1 MDPRNVWLIPYLAL
15 QGSYDSQII
24 RALQD
29 AAASASK
36 AIRKLAGKPGIG
48 ATVRRAQLTQIETVL
63 HQVMEQLF
71 KDVGDITAAG
81 QQAAA
86 VRALSA
92 GFDWDSVLLSYLYGS
107 DIMKRE
113 AMRRNLVAQAP
124 RNIEALIIRLRRG
137 GVPLSQQVYK
147 SKSLAQGWV
156 NAAINNALGR
166 GASWSELAA
175 DVRRFIDPTAPGGAS
190 YAAKRLARTEI
201 NSAYHAVAIQD
212 MTDKP
217 WVNQVEWRLSN
228 SHPRPDLCNAY
239 AAKKYSPADVPA
251 KPHPQCFCY
260 VVPVLLSVK
269 AFQAEWRAGQYDSY
283 LTATY
288 GKAAA

>member
-15 QGSYDSQII
+15 QSSYDSQII

-29 AAASASK
+29 AAASAAK

-81 QQAAA
+81 QQAAS

-92 GFDWDSVLLSYLYGS
+92 GFDWDHILLQSIYGN
-107 DIMKRE
+107 DIQQRE
-113 AMRRNLVAQAP
+113 AMRRNLIAQAP

-147 SKSLAQGWV
+147 SRSLSQGWV

-166 GASWSELAA
+166 GASWSELSN
-175 DVRRFIDPTAPGGAS
+175 DVRRFIDPTTPGGAS

-201 NSAYHAVAIQD
+201 NNAYHAVAIQD
-212 MTDKP
+212 MTAKP
-217 WVNQVEWRLSN
+217 WVNSVEWRLSN

-239 AAKKYSPADVPA
+239 AAKRYSPADVPP

-260 VVPVLLSVK
+260 IVPVLMSSSQFVK
-269 AFQAEWRAGQYDSY
+269 AWQSGAYDTY

>member
-15 QGSYDSQII
+15 QSSYDSQII

-29 AAASASK
+29 AATSAAK

-81 QQAAA
+81 QQAAS

-92 GFDWDSVLLSYLYGS
+92 GFDWDHILLQSIYGN
-107 DIMKRE
+107 DIQQRE
-113 AMRRNLVAQAP
+113 AMRRNLIAQAP

-137 GVPLSQQVYK
+137 GVPLSQQVYR
-147 SKSLAQGWV
+147 SRALSQGWV

-166 GASWSELAA
+166 GASWSELSN
-175 DVRRFIDPTAPGGAS
+175 DVRRFIDPATPGGAS

-201 NSAYHAVAIQD
+201 NNAYHAVAIQD
-212 MTDKP
+212 MTAKP
-217 WVNQVEWRLSN
+217 WVHSVEWRLSS
-228 SHPRPDLCNAY
+228 SHPRPDACNAY
-239 AAKKYSPADVPA
+239 AAKRYAPADVPP

-260 VVPVLLSVK
+260 IVPVLMSSSQFVK
-269 AFQAEWRAGQYDSY
+269 AWQSGAYDTY